1 MGSFNNLLLGKQL
14 MTDMIAVA
22 YNYLSTYVRYGSVGT
37 NLISQEK
44 QTKDSRRP
52 PMYLSG
58 GNTRAGCP
66 SWCSSQ
72 RARAMRTPPTGWTT
86 RPRPA
91 KLWPGPRRGHLSPR
105 QKKKK
110 KKNHASL
117 MPIQAPAS
125 SNRASSQN
133 TC

>member
-1 MGSFNNLLLGKQL
+1 MGSFNNLLLDKQL

-66 SWCSSQ
+66 SWPQ
-72 RARAMRTPPTGWTT
+72 PAPIEP
-86 RPRPA
+86 PA
-91 KLWPGPRRGHLSPR
+91 KTHVRKEH
-105 QKKKK
+105 K
-110 KKNHASL
+110 
-117 MPIQAPAS
+117 
-125 SNRASSQN
+125 
-133 TC
+133 